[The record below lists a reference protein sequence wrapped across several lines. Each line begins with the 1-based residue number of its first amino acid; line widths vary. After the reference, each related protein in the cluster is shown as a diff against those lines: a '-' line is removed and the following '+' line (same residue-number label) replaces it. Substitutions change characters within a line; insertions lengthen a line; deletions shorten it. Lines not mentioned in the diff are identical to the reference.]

1 MDQTLYARSN
11 LNECTVVSDNDNL
24 TLDVVT
30 NLNVRVESIPWVWGE
45 LLETKSD
52 TLLLLIEVDDNNVD
66 LVVESNNLVWIA
78 YAAPR
83 EVCDVDESVNTT
95 EVNEYTI
102 RCDILNSTLENLTLL
117 KLRDDLLALSLEL
130 CLDECLVRNN
140 NIAELLID
148 LNNLELHCLAYEYV
162 VVTYWVYVNLA
173 AWKECL
179 DAEYV
184 NDHTTLSAALDVTLN
199 DLLIIK
205 SSVNTLPRLAEA
217 SLLVRK
223 DQLTLLVFL
232 ILYVNLYNVTDLK
245 IWVVAELAC
254 CDDTI
259 ALVTDV
265 NNNFLL
271 VNRNYCTVLLRVES

>member
-30 NLNVRVESIPWVWGE
+30 NLNVRVESIPWVWGK

-83 EVCDVDESVNTT
+83 EVCDVDQSVYAT
-95 EVNEYTI
+95 EVNEYTV
-102 RCDILNSTLENLTLL
+102 RSDVLNSTLEYLTLL

-148 LNNLELHCLAYEYV
+148 LHDLELHSLAHELV
-162 VVTYWVYVNLA
+162 VVAYGVNVDLRTGQ
-173 AWKECL
+173 EGL
-179 DAEYV
+179 DTENV
-184 NDHTTLSAALDVTLN
+184 NNHTTLCAALDVTLDN
-199 DLLIIK
+199 LLGLEGCI
-205 SSVNTLPRLAEA
+205 
-217 SLLVRK
+217 
-223 DQLTLLVFL
+223 
-232 ILYVNLYNVTDLK
+232 
-245 IWVVAELAC
+245 
-254 CDDTI
+254 DTVP
-259 ALVTDV
+259 AL
-265 NNNFLL
+265 
-271 VNRNYCTVLLRVES
+271 

>member
-1 MDQTLYARSN
+1 M
-11 LNECTVVSDNDNL
+11 
-24 TLDVVT
+24 
-30 NLNVRVESIPWVWGE
+30 
-45 LLETKSD
+45 
-52 TLLLLIEVDDNNVD
+52 
-66 LVVESNNLVWIA
+66 
-78 YAAPR
+78 
-83 EVCDVDESVNTT
+83 DESVNTT
-95 EVNEYTI
+95 KVNEYTV
-102 RCDILNSTLENLTLL
+102 RCDILNSTLEYLTLL

-162 VVTYWVYVNLA
+162 VVTYWMYVNLA

-232 ILYVNLYNVTDLK
+232 ILNVNLYNVTYLEV
-245 IWVVAELAC
+245 WVVTEFAC

-271 VNRNYCTVLLRVES
+271 VNRNYCTVDYLMLRHLVKS